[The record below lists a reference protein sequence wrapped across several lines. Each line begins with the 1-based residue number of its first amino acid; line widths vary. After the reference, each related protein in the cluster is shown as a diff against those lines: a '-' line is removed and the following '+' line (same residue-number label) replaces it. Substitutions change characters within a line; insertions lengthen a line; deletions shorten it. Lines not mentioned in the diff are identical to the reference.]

1 MRQCTC
7 SPIPSGKLF
16 GHLGYFKVFSKSVLM
31 AFVTSP
37 RSDKG
42 RFARLE
48 KMKNIV
54 TCLTNGLPFSSP
66 FTLENAKSFLL
77 NEFLSE
83 LRDPL
88 ALPRTN
94 RSQIAE
100 DFEQVFARRA
110 DHFCLR
116 RGKEF
121 LPPKSLSTV
130 VVRERVT
137 TQSNPQMGIQLLI
150 IKRLLKTAWEGAE
163 KGSPKICLVERLLG
177 SEDHRGLRTKLG
189 QNELEFLELWR
200 YSHVALWKKNSPYRI
215 DLERLVGKRLENW
228 MDLKEVV
235 LPNDIPDYELTGWEN
250 CRREVQDLFSGERTL
265 TLDRSFCITYYRMT
279 REMSYDMRL
288 IQKICHMR
296 NELQLSAVVALMRQ
310 RVDEDDPKKLNC
322 EHYEVV
328 MDVTNAMLSTDQSSE
343 PNLILNLLSSIASV
357 ETKSEI
363 LEEQMEKILRRY
375 EDTDDTIYQQ
385 LGKSKQSRRLRL
397 YRDDRDSQDLVI
409 NASKIILF
417 FAYSTQLESVEIKM
431 LIQTINL
438 ISSKICKDRDE
449 KDNGRPMS
457 DPRALERYCKNGH
470 FGTLSILLL
479 AWMTATDPKEGV
491 MLLGRKRRHDGT
503 YSYGGEGGNDLN
515 YYPKVPLASTEPAGS
530 HNEYDKNPCWISE
543 CEDEELCTRGQE
555 TPMIG
560 ITRLGWYLFRRFKF
574 SKKGSAISSMEKE
587 SVFMR
592 DHILRTRPFSFL
604 QLLLRCYAVEHN
616 TDRDVFV
623 SIVYEY
629 CSRYVG
635 HLEDVF
641 EYGVD
646 LDYLTPR
653 AELIV
658 RLQQERTNSRSPS
671 PHDANAYHQN
681 IASDPTEET
690 DCLDDFLKLIE
701 VIVTLYPTQGR
712 PMWLVERYVGG
723 RNTHWRAFLH
733 RLHSNIESAT
743 SGRFYGTLFKP
754 FMNMLSAMSVDSEVA
769 GCIYRLLDRGQ
780 TGEHVNSPLLCTW
793 SSIINVLND
802 MLVARDSN
810 DGKSKSRRD
819 PSIVARV
826 EDTDEIFQNMMTS
839 LRFAQSILRHYP
851 IYAKFSTKLF
861 RLQNNSQK
869 RFLDLLLELLML
881 PLKPVLK
888 GEIMRTVAVM
898 VQHDYQAQ
906 GKGQGVR
913 AERSTDV
920 WRWIAQSGILG
931 DGTFRHYRKSEAP
944 DQLSLRDD
952 ASREATI
959 MREFVENECD
969 AENYPATC
977 GFLCLLAE
985 LMRWGS
991 PEQLVIPTSGDSN
1004 TLTADVT
1011 QCLNGFICDQLFRQY
1026 SKLQY
1031 SSASMQC
1038 SPPTC
1043 KWELAANCLAVFYRI
1058 LVSYDVGEDI
1068 LPSARLHERESSSTR
1083 FICRRDR
1090 SPGHYLMSR
1099 FLTTAQSGLL
1109 DTLLELLSER
1119 ELSNGIRHI
1128 SHGSVEM
1135 QSAIWGE
1142 RAALLGLSIIR
1153 VLLDKEN
1160 VFLNC
1165 TNDKSII
1172 KLSNRLSK
1180 HRCFHHVACYA
1191 QYVGNA
1197 EINVNA
1203 IRIVQLMSNIAGNKL
1218 KCVAPPDRSREI
1230 DGLSFSGDNL
1240 SKPFVVAFAFRLRCV
1255 DVSGELRTFRNRD
1268 LGRFTCEG
1276 NLRDTYIRS
1285 INGSAS
1291 GLSHAKQMN
1300 RQWLIKRDIQL
1311 LEHSR
1316 KMILRIIL
1324 ADLRNSGGHNVAHVL
1339 LSLRTPVEEFASRND
1354 SEEAQASIQ
1363 NLSRGL
1369 SLQGESCFRAIK
1381 EIIDIE
1387 SSLGMGELSVLC
1399 FQIFYQLCKHAS
1411 TAPFI
1416 VPHLRKYCDK
1426 SEHGFWY
1433 YYAMRLGLDFKS
1445 VYKFVIDN
1453 AKFAQPIRRRM
1464 DEEMHDLPNAREGT
1478 REDGTHTDAEET
1490 RIRKAQV
1497 VVDLFRWVLSGVAL
1511 DIHLALHDQPPKI
1524 NHAAKL
1530 LALVC
1535 GDHIESLE
1543 TQRSGNSLLKMLLPM
1558 FCVSDRTMEMPHT
1571 PVDER
1576 VNGDFIYKL
1585 AETCCVHTEASN
1597 TLEYTQINVHR
1608 LHEQLRVLFDRK
1620 VNKTAYNKHLISEFC
1635 HWALKWN
1642 QYTKNIFL
1650 RRAAILSLS
1659 VILQLAVTE
1668 KGYSALAD
1676 IDGPCGRSKSE
1687 NCQSFVATFLLS
1699 ILRQLSFE
1707 SFDPHTA
1714 QPLAD
1719 AVLCLTSRL
1728 RFSSAEIVLSN
1739 DQCLRILCDIVH
1751 ILMLKTTSS
1760 RMRCTLTGGLLHAC
1774 KYCRILISKNV
1785 LRSGNISFG
1794 MMNMGGNL
1802 FWETGDVFVEP
1813 LEGRISQ
1820 TEFAKWNNLVLRIR
1834 EMFAT
1839 KGDVLVNVLL
1849 RDTLSGPIGCR
1860 VTALEML
1867 SYLLLHDRAGKW
1879 LSVIRNEGYIQFFLN
1894 IFHEV
1899 DSTSL
1904 QDNGMVKLSPIVSL
1918 FTHSMSLLLS
1928 VARTQ
1933 GGAAA
1938 LLEYGIVERM
1948 ITCRSLIKELESAN
1962 RTNMLLSTLRVLQAM
1977 FTTLPK
1983 SEDKLTKQTL
1993 SFFGVRTVNV
2003 GTGGHSTII
2012 ESILNT
2018 QRLSS
2023 LEALTEVSIA
2033 TSLVLSCAYGRL
2045 EFHQRHGLT
2054 KKRMDELMMKI
2065 FFKFSRTPESVDV
2078 NRISEGWF
2086 HGVIPETLNENS
2098 DNRVYCAAPVGFR
2111 GNRWTKFNCHVW
2123 IAGRAILK
2131 HAAMYASVVIRSS
2144 PLMSEQVNINGFRRI
2159 APLYLETADHEYDGI
2174 GHEVSHHGCS
2184 GLAKILQNVG
2194 EEAVHAVKYLTE
2206 LTVLD
2211 SSANNTFPS
2220 CDGNVS
2226 HRDHTESIQVA
2237 QQHVK
2242 HILPV
2247 FEIVLGLIY
2256 THVKH
2261 YINASNLGK
2270 YKEYVNNILTLECVK
2285 YLQISATSSD
2295 NEEDTSFRNLS
2306 SPHFISMISSC
2317 LRNAVQEW

>member
-1 MRQCTC
+1 
-7 SPIPSGKLF
+7 
-16 GHLGYFKVFSKSVLM
+16 M

-37 RSDKG
+37 RSGKG

-54 TCLTNGLPFSSP
+54 TCLTNGLPFSSQ

-77 NEFLSE
+77 DECLSI

-88 ALPRTN
+88 LLPSTN
-94 RSQIAE
+94 RSQSE

-110 DHFCLR
+110 DLLCLR
-116 RGKEF
+116 QGKEF
-121 LPPKSLSTV
+121 LRLSTAA
-130 VVRERVT
+130 RERDTV
-137 TQSNPQMGIQLLI
+137 QSYPRVGIQHLI
-150 IKRLLKTAWEGAE
+150 IKKILKTAWEGIE
-163 KGSPKICLVERLLG
+163 KGFETPKTCLIERLLG
-177 SEDHRGLRTKLG
+177 PEGHRGLGRKLG
-189 QNELEFLELWR
+189 HQGLFDFLELWR
-200 YSHVALWKKNSPYRI
+200 YSHIALWKKNSSYRI

-228 MDLKEVV
+228 LGLDEVV
-235 LPNDIPDYELTGWEN
+235 LPNDIPDYELTDWEN
-250 CRREVQDLFSGERTL
+250 CRREVQDLFSGERSL
-265 TLDRSFCITYYRMT
+265 TLDPSFCITYHQIT
-279 REMSYDMRL
+279 KEMSYDMRL
-288 IQKICHMR
+288 IQKICHMQ
-296 NELQLSAVVALMRQ
+296 NELQLNAVVALMRQ
-310 RVDEDDPKKLNC
+310 RVDENELKKLNG

-328 MDVTNAMLSTDQSSE
+328 MDVTNDMLCTDQSSE

-357 ETKSEI
+357 ETKSETI
-363 LEEQMEKILRRY
+363 LEERMEKILRRC
-375 EDTDDTIYQQ
+375 EGADDMIYKEQ
-385 LGKSKQSRRLRL
+385 LRKSKEFRRLRL
-397 YRDDRDSQDLVI
+397 YRDDRDSHDLVI
-409 NASKIILF
+409 NASKIVLF

-438 ISSKICKDRDE
+438 VSSKICKDSDE

-457 DPRALERYCKNGH
+457 DPHALERYCKNGH

-479 AWMTATDPKEGV
+479 AWMTATDPKERV

-503 YSYGGEGGNDLN
+503 YSMEKCENDLE

-543 CEDEELCTRGQE
+543 SEDEELCPRGQE

-560 ITRLGWYLFRRFKF
+560 ITRLSWYLFRRFKF
-574 SKKGSAISSMEKE
+574 SKSGSAMSSMEEE
-587 SVFMR
+587 SAFMK
-592 DHILRTRPFSFL
+592 DHILGTRPFSFL
-604 QLLLRCYAVEHN
+604 QLLLRCDAVEHN

-635 HLEDVF
+635 HLKDVF

-646 LDYLTPR
+646 LDYLVPR
-653 AELIV
+653 AELSV
-658 RLQQERTNSRSPS
+658 RLQQERINSRSPS
-671 PHDANAYHQN
+671 PHDAIAYHQN
-681 IASDPTEET
+681 ITRDPTEKT

-701 VIVTLYPTQGR
+701 VIVTLYPAQGR
-712 PMWLVERYVGG
+712 SMWLERYGGG
-723 RNTHWRAFLH
+723 RKTHWGVFFDH
-733 RLHSNIESAT
+733 LHSNIESAT
-743 SGRFYGTLFKP
+743 AGRFYGTLFKP
-754 FMNMLSAMSVDSEVA
+754 FMNMLSAMSIDSEVA
-769 GCIYRLLDRGQ
+769 GCIYSLLDPRP
-780 TGEHVNSPLLCTW
+780 TGEHVNGPLLCTW
-793 SSIINVLND
+793 SSIINN
-802 MLVARDSN
+802 MFVARESFSV
-810 DGKSKSRRD
+810 GSKSRRD
-819 PSIVARV
+819 SNIVAPV
-826 EDTDEIFQNMMTS
+826 EDKTFQNIMTS

-861 RLQNNSQK
+861 RWKESKVNSQR
-869 RFLDLLLELLML
+869 RFLDLLFELLIL

-898 VQHDYQAQ
+898 VQHDYQTQ
-906 GKGQGVR
+906 GKGPGAR
-913 AERSTDV
+913 TKRSTDV

-931 DGTFRHYRKSEAP
+931 DGRAAHARKSETP
-944 DQLSLRDD
+944 GQLSLHDH
-952 ASREATI
+952 ALREDTI
-959 MREFVENECD
+959 MGEFRENERK

-991 PEQLVIPTSGDSN
+991 PELVIPTSGDSN
-1004 TLTADVT
+1004 TLAADVT
-1011 QCLNGFICDQLFRQY
+1011 QCLRGFICDQLFRQY

-1031 SSASMQC
+1031 ASASIQC
-1038 SPPTC
+1038 SLPTC
-1043 KWELAANCLAVFYRI
+1043 KWELAANCLAVFYRV
-1058 LVSYDVGEDI
+1058 LVSYDVDEDI
-1068 LPSARLHERESSSTR
+1068 LRSARSQERES
-1083 FICRRDR
+1083 

-1109 DTLLELLSER
+1109 DTLLELLSEE
-1119 ELSNGIRHI
+1119 ELLRDNRHI

-1135 QSAIWGE
+1135 HSAIWGE

-1160 VFLNC
+1160 AFLNC
-1165 TNDKSII
+1165 RNDKSII
-1172 KLSNRLSK
+1172 KLSTRLSK
-1180 HRCFHHVACYA
+1180 HKCFHHVACYA

-1197 EINVNA
+1197 EMNVNA
-1203 IRIVQLMSNIAGNKL
+1203 IRIVQVMSNIAGNKL
-1218 KCVAPPDRSREI
+1218 KYVAPPDPSRGI
-1230 DGLSFSGDNL
+1230 AGKGNWR
-1240 SKPFVVAFAFRLRCV
+1240 KAFVEAFAFRLRCV
-1255 DVSGELRTFRNRD
+1255 DVPNELRTFRNRD

-1285 INGSAS
+1285 INGSAP
-1291 GLSHAKQMN
+1291 GLSRAKQTN
-1300 RQWLIKRDIQL
+1300 KQWLIKRDIQL

-1324 ADLRNSGGHNVAHVL
+1324 ADLRNSGGHNIAHVL
-1339 LSLRTPVEEFASRND
+1339 LSLRTAVEKFASRNGN
-1354 SEEAQASIQ
+1354 EEAQDSIQ
-1363 NLSRGL
+1363 KLSSGL
-1369 SLQGESCFRAIK
+1369 SMQGESCFRVIK

-1387 SSLGMGELSVLC
+1387 SSPELSVLC

-1411 TAPFI
+1411 TAPFV
-1416 VPHLRKYCDK
+1416 VPHLRKFCGK

-1433 YYAMRLGLDFKS
+1433 YYAMRLKLDFPVYKS
-1445 VYKFVIDN
+1445 VIDH
-1453 AKFAQPIRRRM
+1453 ATFAQPVGQIR
-1464 DEEMHDLPNAREGT
+1464 DEAAHDLPNRREGT
-1478 REDGTHTDAEET
+1478 REDGIYADAEET
-1490 RIRKAQV
+1490 YIRKAQV

-1511 DIHLALHDQPPKI
+1511 DMHLALHDQPPMI

-1535 GDHIESLE
+1535 GEHIESLE
-1543 TQRSGNSLLKMLLPM
+1543 KQGSGISLLKMLLPM
-1558 FCVSDRTMEMPHT
+1558 FCVRSDGAMEMPRT

-1576 VNGDFIYKL
+1576 VNGDFIFKL
-1585 AETCCVHTEASN
+1585 AETCCVNTGASN
-1597 TLEYTQINVHR
+1597 ILECTQINVHR
-1608 LHEQLRVLFDRK
+1608 LHEQLRILFDRK

-1642 QYTKNIFL
+1642 QYTKNMFL
-1650 RRAAILSLS
+1650 QRAAILSLS
-1659 VILQLAVTE
+1659 VILQLAVT
-1668 KGYSALAD
+1668 KGYSALSD
-1676 IDGPCGRSKSE
+1676 VDGPCGRSKSE
-1687 NCQSFVATFLLS
+1687 NSQSFVATFLLL
-1699 ILRQLSFE
+1699 ILRQLNFASL
-1707 SFDPHTA
+1707 DPNTA

-1728 RFSSAEIVLSN
+1728 RLSSAEIVLSN

-1760 RMRCTLTGGLLHAC
+1760 RMRCTLTGALLHAC

-1785 LRSGNISFG
+1785 LRSVNISFG
-1794 MMNMGGNL
+1794 MTNMEGTL

-1839 KGDVLVNVLL
+1839 KGNSLVNVLL

-1860 VTALEML
+1860 VTAFEML

-1879 LSVIRNEGYIQFFLN
+1879 LSVIRNEGYIQAFLN

-1899 DSTSL
+1899 DSTSFH
-1904 QDNGMVKLSPIVSL
+1904 DSGMLKLPPIVTL
-1918 FTHSMSLLLS
+1918 FTHNMSLLLS

-1948 ITCRSLIKELESAN
+1948 ITCRSLRKELESAN

-1983 SEDKLTKQTL
+1983 SEDKLTKETL
-1993 SFFGVRTVNV
+1993 SFFGVRIVNV
-2003 GTGGHSTII
+2003 GTGEHSTLI

-2023 LEALTEVSIA
+2023 LQALTEASIA

-2045 EFHQRHGLT
+2045 DLDQRHGLT

-2065 FFKFSRTPESVDV
+2065 FFKFSRTPESGDV
-2078 NRISEGWF
+2078 NPISEVWF
-2086 HGVIPETLNENS
+2086 HDVTPETLSENS
-2098 DNRVYCAAPVGFR
+2098 DNRVHCAAPVGFR
-2111 GNRWTKFNCHVW
+2111 GNSWTKFNCHVW

-2131 HAAMYASVVIRSS
+2131 HAAMYASVVIRRS
-2144 PLMSEQVNINGFRRI
+2144 PLMSEQVDINGFRRI
-2159 APLYLETADHEYDGI
+2159 APLYLETAGHEYDGI
-2174 GHEVSHHGCS
+2174 GLEVSHHGRS
-2184 GLAKILQNVG
+2184 GLAKILENVG
-2194 EEAVHAVKYLTE
+2194 EEAVHAVKHLTE
-2206 LTVLD
+2206 LMVLD
-2211 SSANNTFPS
+2211 SSANNTIPS
-2220 CDGNVS
+2220 FDGNVS
-2226 HRDHTESIQVA
+2226 HRAHTKLIQVA

-2256 THVKH
+2256 THVIH
-2261 YINASNLGK
+2261 YIRPRNLAK
-2270 YKEYVNNILTLECVK
+2270 YKRYVKSILDLECVL
-2285 YLQISATSSD
+2285 YLKNSATRSFE
-2295 NEEDTSFRNLS
+2295 EEDTSFRNLTS
-2306 SPHFISMISSC
+2306 RHFISMIC
-2317 LRNAVQEW
+2317 LCLTNAVQGIATRL